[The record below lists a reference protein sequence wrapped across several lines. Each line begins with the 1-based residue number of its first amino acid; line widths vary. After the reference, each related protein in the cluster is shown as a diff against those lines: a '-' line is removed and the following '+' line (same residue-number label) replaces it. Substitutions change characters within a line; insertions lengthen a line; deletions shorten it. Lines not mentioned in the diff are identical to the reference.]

1 METRTMV
8 GKMMG
13 DRTGGRAR
21 SDDFGIARVN
31 VTASPLF
38 LRASEVE
45 RGVALLLAGHAHLLQ
60 RAEPLLRA
68 NGIGRA
74 HFRMLTHVVRWPGLS
89 VGDLVLLSGTSKQAV
104 GRVLRDL
111 GTRALVDIVPGAR
124 DRRQR
129 LVTANTAGAQLA
141 RDIEAA
147 LSAGVAEAYASAGQN
162 AVTGFW
168 QVLEGLLPVATRMH
182 HAELERRRAPG
193 G

>member
-1 METRTMV
+1 MMV
-8 GKMMG
+8 GKAAG
-13 DRTGGRAR
+13 TRTGTSAA
-21 SDDFGIARVN
+21 DDFGIARIN

-45 RGVALLLAGHAHLLQ
+45 RGVALLLSGHAHLLQ

-111 GTRALVDIVPGAR
+111 AQRGLVAVVPGIR

-129 LVTANTAGAQLA
+129 LVTAQPAGIKLAQ
-141 RDIEAA
+141 DVEAV
-147 LSAGVAEAYASAGQN
+147 LSAGIAEAYASAGQS

-168 QVLEGLLPVATRMH
+168 QVLEGLLPVAARMH
-182 HAELERRRAPG
+182 HAELERRRPG
-193 G
+193 